1 MIETTIP
8 EIDVTELMK
17 RIRAEAARVTSVMA
31 QNGGSQTSLSPLPP
45 PPAISAPK
53 NVDPRREKLESLLQQ
68 AREKTEVLH
77 IPKPLRRFFRKQGA
91 FNRLLLEAAKGLIK
105 NDAGLNQL
113 VGDLGV
119 GLLAQNEWLK
129 VNAGHLASIR
139 NMLAAI
145 HAHLSDVQ
153 AQISGADQRIDA
165 LGDRLAAKDA
175 EASTLSELTA
185 ELRTQ
190 GERAGQHLRNL
201 QAESDR
207 LGLNLKNLQSES
219 ANTNQAL
226 TRLQLGLQ
234 SRATQHELLQAA
246 LNQLEERLTNDSVY
260 IKGEL
265 SQQARIVRQSL
276 EGGPKLSKAAKS
288 NTATDIAADHRF
300 DAFYLSFENHF
311 RGRRSE
317 IKKRVAFYLPYLEA
331 TGAGQ
336 ADRPILDL
344 GCGRGEWLELL
355 KEGNLESRGVDLNS
369 MMVAQ
374 CRERALDV
382 AEDDVLRYLRSLP
395 DDSLGA
401 ITGFHIIEHL
411 PFEVLVDLVAESHR
425 ALKPGGLV
433 MFESPNCKNLVV
445 GASNFHIDPT
455 HRSPVFPET
464 AQFILDTHGFERVE
478 LKYLSPVEA
487 TPFESKNPEAT
498 VLNELLYGPQ
508 DFAVIGYKPAPR

>member
-8 EIDVTELMK
+8 KIDVTDLMK
-17 RIRAEAARVTSVMA
+17 RVRSEAARVGSVMTH
-31 QNGGSQTSLSPLPP
+31 QSLSTLPP
-45 PPAISAPK
+45 PPVISALK
-53 NVDPRREKLESLLQQ
+53 NVDPKREKLESLLQQ

-77 IPKPLRRFFRKQGA
+77 IPKPFRRFFRKQGA
-91 FNRLLLEAAKGLIK
+91 FNRLLLETATALIK
-105 NDAGLNQL
+105 TDSALNEV
-113 VGDLGV
+113 VGKLDRA
-119 GLLAQNEWLK
+119 LLAQNEWLK
-129 VNAGHLASIR
+129 VNAEYLR
-139 NMLAAI
+139 NAQSQLWGAI
-145 HAHLSDVQ
+145 QHIATL
-153 AQISGADQRIDA
+153 R
-165 LGDRLAAKDA
+165 A
-175 EASTLSELTA
+175 E
-185 ELRTQ
+185 
-190 GERAGQHLRNL
+190 GERAGEHVRNL

-207 LGLNLKNLQSES
+207 IGLNLKNLQTEFATTS
-219 ANTNQAL
+219 QAL
-226 TRLQLGLQ
+226 TRLELRLQ
-234 SRATQHELLQAA
+234 SQATQREL
-246 LNQLEERLTNDSVY
+246 LEERLTNDNVY

-265 SQQARIVRQSL
+265 SQQARLLHQSL
-276 EGGPKLSKAAKS
+276 EGVPKLSKATQ
-288 NTATDIAADHRF
+288 NDRAAGVVTDHRL

-311 RGRRSE
+311 RGRRSD
-317 IKKRVAFYLPYLEA
+317 IKSRVAFYLPYLAA

-374 CRERALDV
+374 CRERGLDV
-382 AEDDVLRYLRSLP
+382 GEDDVLHYLRNLP
-395 DDSLGA
+395 DGSLGA

-411 PFEVLVDLVAESHR
+411 PFDVLIDLVAESHR
-425 ALKPGGLV
+425 VLKPSGVV

-487 TPFESKNPEAT
+487 MPFESTNREAT
-498 VLNELLYGPQ
+498 VLNEMLFGPQ